1 MILIFFLNS
10 PSFILLLIP
19 PIISLLMHLH
29 LFFLSLPF
37 IQQNPDSRTSTHLT
51 TFGGFW
57 KIRSTNLPI
66 LFLLHLLI
74 LSNYYLSCGVYY
86 LSFFGSFRSKNFEF
100 PLWKR
105 RNDQICWKG
114 LSFYTHTTFSL
125 LQPNHYF
132 VDSLLDNILE
142 YLTII
147 CVMSIR
153 IMVLI
158 IPFLLKFFSRR
169 DSIISYQL
177 KSALSPTNSQRFC
190 RPW

>member
-1 MILIFFLNS
+1 
-10 PSFILLLIP
+10 
-19 PIISLLMHLH
+19 
-29 LFFLSLPF
+29 
-37 IQQNPDSRTSTHLT
+37 
-51 TFGGFW
+51 
-57 KIRSTNLPI
+57 
-66 LFLLHLLI
+66 
-74 LSNYYLSCGVYY
+74 LSCGVYY

-158 IPFLLKFFSRR
+158 IPFQPEGFYNFL
-169 DSIISYQL
+169 
-177 KSALSPTNSQRFC
+177 SA
-190 RPW
+190 